1 MKRSRKNYTP
11 QEKVP
16 ILRGHLLDRVPVS
29 DLSEELHLRPS
40 MFYRWQKEFFEKE
53 LWPSNPPEPPL
64 SPTVLGVREEKQGG
78 RCKPDSVV
86 GDHLSGTA
94 VASGLKLPTRE
105 FAARR
110 RCGASHASLSY
121 LALLRTGFAVPAR
134 SPGTA
139 VGSYPT
145 ISPLPA
151 VAGGIFSVALSVGL
165 PLLDVIQRSALWSPD
180 FPRAG

>member
-1 MKRSRKNYTP
+1 M
-11 QEKVP
+11 
-16 ILRGHLLDRVPVS
+16 
-29 DLSEELHLRPS
+29 
-40 MFYRWQKEFFEKE
+40 
-53 LWPSNPPEPPL
+53 
-64 SPTVLGVREEKQGG
+64 REAKQGG
-78 RCKPDSVV
+78 RYKPDSVV

-110 RCGASHASLSY
+110 HYGASHASLSY
-121 LALLRTGFAVPAR
+121 LALLRTGFAVPVR

-145 ISPLPA
+145 ISPLPT

-180 FPRAG
+180 FPRASQTGPRSPPPPHCVLVSNLNYHLKNTIIPLSLPVNYFLCLSSPSTPQYPAR